1 MKKTLKNRKTAV
13 DKKPKSGNIL
23 KICLCALLCLITL
36 CSCTLQFGLDDG
48 KSESQKDLK
57 VHFIDVGQGD
67 SIFVELPNGQNMLI
81 DAGEKEYKTKVES
94 YIKDCGYS
102 KIDFLVA
109 SHPHSD
115 HISGLAHIV
124 DSFDINNVYMP
135 KVSHNTKTF
144 EKLLQAISD
153 KGLKIK
159 NAVAGENMLKE
170 DNLSMDIIG
179 PVEIDEE
186 ELNNSS
192 AVIKLTY
199 GETSFLFLGDAEK
212 EELNSIKADMSAT
225 VLKVAH
231 HGSKTSTYTE
241 FLNKVRPSVA
251 VISVN
256 DENSYNHPNK
266 DVVKMLE
273 QSGAKLYRTDFDGT
287 VVVTSNAEKVSVETE
302 K

>member
-1 MKKTLKNRKTAV
+1 MKKILQNETEVN
-13 DKKPKSGNIL
+13 KKPKSGNIL

-115 HISGLAHIV
+115 HIGGLSHIV
-124 DSFDINNVYMP
+124 DAFDINNVYMP
-135 KVSHNTKTF
+135 KVLHNTKTF

-159 NAVAGENMLKE
+159 NAVAVENMLKE